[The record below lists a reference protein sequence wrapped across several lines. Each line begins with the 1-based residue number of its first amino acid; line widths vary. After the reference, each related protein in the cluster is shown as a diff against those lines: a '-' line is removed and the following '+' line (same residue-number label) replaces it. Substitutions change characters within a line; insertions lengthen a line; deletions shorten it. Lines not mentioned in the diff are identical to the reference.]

1 MHAADLY
8 YFQQEVTDLR
18 KETFLGLQIFGW
30 TGGGGN
36 SGKEWVKSFEIS
48 RQKIMEKSH

>member
-18 KETFLGLQIFGW
+18 EETFLGLQIFGW
-30 TGGGGN
+30 TGGGGGIRGK
-36 SGKEWVKSFEIS
+36 SGLKVLK
-48 RQKIMEKSH
+48 